1 LIKAKVV
8 EKGPLSVALQILE
21 QGDYW
26 DGDIYRCT
34 QAHGANH
41 AVVLV
46 GYDDGGG
53 YWIAKNSWGSTWGPH
68 GNGYFKIGYGEC
80 AIENYVRYAVP
91 GAPPGQYELTMEVSP
106 PGGGTT
112 NPSVGDHW
120 YDSDTTVNV
129 SASANSGFDF
139 AHWSGDCSGTSP
151 STSVYMDSHKTCTA
165 NFCHE
170 GCVCYPSTDT
180 PIAIPDPGT
189 VTSTINVPDSFTIDD
204 VNVTLDITHS
214 WDEDLDVYL
223 ISPQGTPVELFTDVG
238 GSGDNFTSTTLD
250 DECATPISS
259 GSAPFTGCYQP
270 EGTLSDFDAEDSA
283 GVWTLQLSDDFGA
296 DAGTLEPWS
305 LELCGETEPDADG
318 DGVGDT
324 VDNCPDDPNPGQED
338 TDDDGLGDACDDDDD
353 DDGWTDAEES
363 VIGTDPLDNC
373 TDQPGDNDA
382 WPPDT
387 KIDTKVNI
395 LDVVKFRLAFF
406 SCSGEPSYD
415 SRYDLKTDDCINIL
429 DIVKL
434 RPVFFT
440 QCV

>member
-8 EKGPLSVALQILE
+8 EKGPLSVALQILK

-80 AIENYVRYAVP
+80 YIENYVRYADVD
-91 GAPPGQYELTMEVSP
+91 V
-106 PGGGTT
+106 
-112 NPSVGDHW
+112 
-120 YDSDTTVNV
+120 DS
-129 SASANSGFDF
+129 
-139 AHWSGDCSGTSP
+139 
-151 STSVYMDSHKTCTA
+151 
-165 NFCHE
+165 
-170 GCVCYPSTDT
+170 
-180 PIAIPDPGT
+180 
-189 VTSTINVPDSFTIDD
+189 
-204 VNVTLDITHS
+204 
-214 WDEDLDVYL
+214 
-223 ISPQGTPVELFTDVG
+223 
-238 GSGDNFTSTTLD
+238 
-250 DECATPISS
+250 
-259 GSAPFTGCYQP
+259 
-270 EGTLSDFDAEDSA
+270 
-283 GVWTLQLSDDFGA
+283 
-296 DAGTLEPWS
+296 
-305 LELCGETEPDADG
+305 DG

-353 DDGWTDAEES
+353 NDGWTDAEES

-395 LDVVKFRLAFF
+395 LDVVKFRPVFF

-415 SRYDLKTDDCINIL
+415 ARYDLDANGCINIL